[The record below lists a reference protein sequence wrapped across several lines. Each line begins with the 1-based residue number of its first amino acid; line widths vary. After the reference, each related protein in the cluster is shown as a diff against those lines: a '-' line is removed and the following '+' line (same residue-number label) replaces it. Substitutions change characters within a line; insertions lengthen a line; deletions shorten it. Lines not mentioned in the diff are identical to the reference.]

1 MQNSRPRV
9 VSVVLLALA
18 LAGACEGDPTGTNH
32 TRALEIT
39 TPSAFVDVGQTLDL
53 GATAKDGAGSAL
65 ERARITW
72 SSSNPSIL
80 EVTEGKA
87 TGRAPGT
94 AYVRVTTGLVTDSV
108 KLTVE
113 APVAQLVVWPAD
125 TLRLI
130 QGRRARL
137 FVEMSDAAGR
147 PATHSIEITSSAPG
161 TAAVQSQEISGAALG
176 SAVVTVRAGT
186 RSMKLPVEVV
196 TGKAFTFRSLGSF
209 VPGSTLTSFSLSSL
223 NNRGWIA
230 GADQGQAALW
240 RNGQVTVLPHEGF
253 SSSMA
258 SAVND
263 SGTVVGSGVPA
274 DGSTPVLWT
283 WRAGGMR
290 RIPLE
295 GLRSTGGQVTEITV
309 SDLNNRGEFIG
320 TVRVTQGYSTTSYFF
335 YWDGTRLQWPTDP
348 ARQVS
353 AINDSGVMA
362 GGHALIENGA
372 IRQIPPP
379 RTDVFWTVIDI
390 NNQGRYLGF
399 YSEGNYLSFYGEG
412 DTEVDLRAGP
422 YFRINNYG
430 DMLGHYV
437 GPVSSGVGESYLRRG
452 SEVVFVRSA
461 EVSWAW
467 SAALNDLGQV
477 IVVLRN
483 SPRTAYL
490 ASPAQ

>member
-1 MQNSRPRV
+1 MRNSRLRV
-9 VSVVLLALA
+9 VSVVLLSLA
-18 LAGACEGDPTGTNH
+18 LAAACEGDPTGTNH

-53 GATAKDGAGSAL
+53 GATARDASGSAL
-65 ERARITW
+65 ERARLTW
-72 SSSNPSIL
+72 SSSNPSVL

-94 AYVRVTTGLVTDSV
+94 AYVRVTAGAVTDSL

-130 QGRRARL
+130 QGRRATL

-147 PATHSIEITSSAPG
+147 PATHSIEVTSSAPG
-161 TAAVQSQEISGAALG
+161 TVAVQSQEISGATLG
-176 SAVVTVRAGT
+176 PAVVTVRAGT
-186 RSMKLPVEVV
+186 RSVKLPVEVV

-209 VPGSTLTSFSLSSL
+209 SPASSPRSASLASL

-230 GADQGQAALW
+230 GTDQGQAALW
-240 RNGQVTVLPHEGF
+240 RNGQVTALPHEGF
-253 SSSMA
+253 SSSVA
-258 SAVND
+258 HAVND
-263 SGTVVGSGVPA
+263 SGTVVGTGVPA

-283 WRAGGMR
+283 WRAGVVR

-295 GLRSTGGQVTEITV
+295 GFPGVGGPDTEVLV

-320 TVRVTQGYSTTSYFF
+320 RVTVHQGYSNTSYFF

-348 ARQVS
+348 ARWAS
-353 AINDSGVMA
+353 AINDRGVMV
-362 GGHALIENGA
+362 GGHSLIENGA
-372 IRQIPPP
+372 VRQLPPP
-379 RTDVFWTVIDI
+379 RTDVFWTVVDI

-399 YSEGNYLSFYGEG
+399 YSEANYLSFYGEG

-430 DMLGHYV
+430 EMLGHYS
-437 GPVSSGVGESYLRRG
+437 GPSSSGVGESYLRRG
-452 SEVVFVRSA
+452 SEVVFVASA
-461 EVSWAW
+461 GVSTTWGAG
-467 SAALNDLGQV
+467 LNDLGQV
-477 IVVLRN
+477 VVVLRN

-490 ASPAQ
+490 ASPA